1 MTQNELVQKVK
12 EILAQ
17 QLMTSLEEVKEEA
30 NLVED
35 LAADSLDI
43 VEIVMKF
50 EEEFAINIPDEEV
63 EKIRTV
69 RDVIGYLEEK
79 VLEKKA

>member
-17 QLMTSLEEVKEEA
+17 QLMISLEEVKEEA

-79 VLEKKA
+79 VLEKKV

>member
-17 QLMTSLEEVKEEA
+17 QLMISLEEVKEEA

-50 EEEFAINIPDEEV
+50 EEEFPINIPDEEV

>member
-1 MTQNELVQKVK
+1 
-12 EILAQ
+12 
-17 QLMTSLEEVKEEA
+17 LMTSLEEVKEEA

>member
-17 QLMTSLEEVKEEA
+17 QLMVSLEEVKEEA

-79 VLEKKA
+79 VLEKKV

>member
-17 QLMTSLEEVKEEA
+17 QLMISLEEVKEEA